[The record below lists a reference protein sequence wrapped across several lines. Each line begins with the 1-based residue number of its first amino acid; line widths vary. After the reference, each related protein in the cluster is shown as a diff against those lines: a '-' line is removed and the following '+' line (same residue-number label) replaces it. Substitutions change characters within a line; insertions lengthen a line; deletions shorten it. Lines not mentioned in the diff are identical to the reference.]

1 METTKRDPL
10 AGQKKITR
18 DPEPCSGLEFA
29 SRPAGKGT
37 IASAFGHMPAE
48 NRSAQVCRWPEYCRR
63 ASRSAE

>member
-10 AGQKKITR
+10 TGQRKIAR
-18 DPEPCSGLEFA
+18 DPEPCSRLEFA

-37 IASAFGHMPAE
+37 IASAFEHMPAA
-48 NRSAQVCRWPEYCRR
+48 NRSAQVGRWPEYCRR